1 MFSPLISINTAD
13 NNTNDLLAKVRFTVE
28 FDVPRADAHDFD
40 DAVRMWA
47 RDWKSF
53 SIACHADASSKD
65 KETCNG

>member
-1 MFSPLISINTAD
+1 MFSPLISINTVD
-13 NNTNDLLAKVRFTVE
+13 NNTNDMLAKVRFTVE
-28 FDVPRADAHDFD
+28 FDVFRDDAHDFD

-53 SIACHADASSKD
+53 PIACHADANSKD